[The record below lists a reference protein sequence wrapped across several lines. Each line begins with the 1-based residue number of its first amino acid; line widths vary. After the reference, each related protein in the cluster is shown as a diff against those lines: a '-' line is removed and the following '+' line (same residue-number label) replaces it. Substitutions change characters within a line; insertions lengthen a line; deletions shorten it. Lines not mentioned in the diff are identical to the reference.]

1 MPRSTGWPTSEETSI
16 AQEVAKVAPASASVV
31 KAFNTIF
38 RHVLEKGRPDVFIA
52 GDNAQAKAGVEAF
65 IESLGL
71 RPLDVGGL
79 KMAHWLEGVG
89 VVTMGLAGH
98 GVGHWDFALGVNE
111 FHRLSRTAPGPSR
124 RRTGAPCALTM
135 ADGSPR
141 GLANARYQ
149 CWRTIVCPEKILAMK
164 CATESCAVL
173 RSSGEEKK
181 AMTAPTPPTSTLVRP
196 FTVSI
201 SDSEIDDVKQRLA
214 RTRWPDPETVGDWS
228 QGVRVENARSLV
240 DYWERGY
247 DWRRFESELNRF
259 PQFLTEIDGLDIHF
273 IHVRSKNPNAMPLIL
288 THGWPGSIV
297 EFLKLIGPLTDPVS
311 FGGDAADSFD
321 VVVPSLP
328 GFGFSQKPTETG
340 WTVSRIA
347 SAWVELMKR
356 LGYTRWAAQGGDW
369 GAVVTTA
376 LGAMQPEGLLG
387 IHLNTQY
394 AFPAQIPDTLSP
406 EQRYAVETLALYTG
420 DLGGSNHLQGTKP
433 ETVGFA
439 LADSPAGQA
448 AWIYDKFQSKTDN
461 HGLAEDALSM
471 DDMLDAI
478 SLYWFTN
485 SAASSGRIYWENKS
499 GTFAGPKLTLPVAV
513 TVFPR
518 DIPRLPR
525 SWIEDTYSN
534 LIHYGEADKGGH
546 FAALEQPEILVSEI
560 RTGLRTLRS

>member
-1 MPRSTGWPTSEETSI
+1 MP
-16 AQEVAKVAPASASVV
+16 
-31 KAFNTIF
+31 
-38 RHVLEKGRPDVFIA
+38 
-52 GDNAQAKAGVEAF
+52 
-65 IESLGL
+65 
-71 RPLDVGGL
+71 
-79 KMAHWLEGVG
+79 
-89 VVTMGLAGH
+89 
-98 GVGHWDFALGVNE
+98 
-111 FHRLSRTAPGPSR
+111 
-124 RRTGAPCALTM
+124 
-135 ADGSPR
+135 
-141 GLANARYQ
+141 
-149 CWRTIVCPEKILAMK
+149 
-164 CATESCAVL
+164 
-173 RSSGEEKK
+173 
-181 AMTAPTPPTSTLVRP
+181 APTTSALVRP

-201 SDSEIDDVKQRLA
+201 PDAEIDDLKQRLA

-228 QGVRVENARSLV
+228 QGARVDNVRSLV
-240 DYWERGY
+240 EYWERGY
-247 DWRRFESELNRF
+247 DWRRFESDLNRL

-273 IHVRSKNPNAMPLIL
+273 IHVRSKNPDAMPLIL

-297 EFLKLIGPLTDPVS
+297 EFLKLVGPLTDPVS

-328 GFGFSQKPTETG
+328 GFGFSQKPEEAG
-340 WTVSRIA
+340 WNVARIA

-406 EQRYAVETLALYTG
+406 EQRHAVETLTLYTDG
-420 DLGGSNHLQGTKP
+420 LGGSNHLQRTKP

-448 AWIYDKFQSKTDN
+448 AWIYEKFQSKTDN
-461 HGLAEDALSM
+461 QGLAEDTLSM

-485 SAASSGRIYWENKS
+485 SAASSGRIYWENSS
-499 GTFAGPKLTLPVAV
+499 GTLAGPKLALPVAV
-513 TVFPR
+513 TVFPK
-518 DIPRLPR
+518 DIPLLPR

-560 RTGLRTLRS
+560 RAGLRTLRS

>member
-1 MPRSTGWPTSEETSI
+1 
-16 AQEVAKVAPASASVV
+16 
-31 KAFNTIF
+31 
-38 RHVLEKGRPDVFIA
+38 
-52 GDNAQAKAGVEAF
+52 
-65 IESLGL
+65 
-71 RPLDVGGL
+71 
-79 KMAHWLEGVG
+79 
-89 VVTMGLAGH
+89 
-98 GVGHWDFALGVNE
+98 
-111 FHRLSRTAPGPSR
+111 
-124 RRTGAPCALTM
+124 
-135 ADGSPR
+135 
-141 GLANARYQ
+141 
-149 CWRTIVCPEKILAMK
+149 
-164 CATESCAVL
+164 
-173 RSSGEEKK
+173 
-181 AMTAPTPPTSTLVRP
+181 MTAPTPPTSPLVRP

-387 IHLNTQY
+387 IHL
-394 AFPAQIPDTLSP
+394 
-406 EQRYAVETLALYTG
+406 YTG
-420 DLGGSNHLQGTKP
+420 DLGGANHLQGTKP

-461 HGLAEDALSM
+461 HGLAEDALSR

>member
-1 MPRSTGWPTSEETSI
+1 M
-16 AQEVAKVAPASASVV
+16 
-31 KAFNTIF
+31 
-38 RHVLEKGRPDVFIA
+38 
-52 GDNAQAKAGVEAF
+52 
-65 IESLGL
+65 
-71 RPLDVGGL
+71 
-79 KMAHWLEGVG
+79 
-89 VVTMGLAGH
+89 
-98 GVGHWDFALGVNE
+98 
-111 FHRLSRTAPGPSR
+111 
-124 RRTGAPCALTM
+124 
-135 ADGSPR
+135 
-141 GLANARYQ
+141 
-149 CWRTIVCPEKILAMK
+149 
-164 CATESCAVL
+164 
-173 RSSGEEKK
+173 K
-181 AMTAPTPPTSTLVRP
+181 AMTAPTPLTSALVRP

-201 SDSEIDDVKQRLA
+201 PDAAIDDVRQRLA

-240 DYWERGY
+240 DHWERRY
-247 DWRRFESELNRF
+247 DWRRLESELNRF

-273 IHVRSKNPNAMPLIL
+273 LHVRSRNPRAMPLIL

-321 VVVPSLP
+321 VVVRSLP
-328 GFGFSQKPTETG
+328 GFGFSQKPKETG

-376 LGAMQPEGLLG
+376 LGAMRPEGLLG

-394 AFPAQIPDTLSP
+394 AFPAQVPDTLSP
-406 EQRYAVETLALYTG
+406 EERHAMETLALYTG
-420 DLGGSNHLQGTKP
+420 DLGGSNHLQRTKP

-448 AWIYDKFQSKTDN
+448 AWIYEKFQSKTDN
-461 HGLAEDALSM
+461 NGLAEDALGV

-485 SAASSGRIYWENKS
+485 SAASSGRIYWENRS
-499 GTFAGPKLTLPVAV
+499 ATLAGPKLTLPVAV
-513 TVFPR
+513 TVFPK

-534 LIHYGEADKGGH
+534 LIHYGEAEKGGH
-546 FAALEQPEILVSEI
+546 FAALEQPEILAGEI

>member
-1 MPRSTGWPTSEETSI
+1 
-16 AQEVAKVAPASASVV
+16 
-31 KAFNTIF
+31 
-38 RHVLEKGRPDVFIA
+38 
-52 GDNAQAKAGVEAF
+52 
-65 IESLGL
+65 
-71 RPLDVGGL
+71 
-79 KMAHWLEGVG
+79 
-89 VVTMGLAGH
+89 
-98 GVGHWDFALGVNE
+98 
-111 FHRLSRTAPGPSR
+111 
-124 RRTGAPCALTM
+124 
-135 ADGSPR
+135 
-141 GLANARYQ
+141 
-149 CWRTIVCPEKILAMK
+149 
-164 CATESCAVL
+164 
-173 RSSGEEKK
+173 
-181 AMTAPTPPTSTLVRP
+181 MTAPTPPTSTLVRP

-201 SDSEIDDVKQRLA
+201 PDSEIDDVKQRLA

-376 LGAMQPEGLLG
+376 LGAMQPKGLLG

-448 AWIYDKFQSKTDN
+448 AWIYEKFQSKTDN

-499 GTFAGPKLTLPVAV
+499 AHFRRPEADASGRG
-513 TVFPR
+513 
-518 DIPRLPR
+518 DRLP
-525 SWIEDTYSN
+525 E
-534 LIHYGEADKGGH
+534 GH
-546 FAALEQPEILVSEI
+546 PTPATKLDRRHLQQSDPLRRGRQGRAL
-560 RTGLRTLRS
+560 RGLGTARDPGQRNPHRPAHPSFLTPTRELRSARVSLGLH